1 MPIDIWFRPTQGPA
15 QQQRPWRSPIAVLVE
30 PQPGEWC

>member
-15 QQQRPWRSPIAVLVE
+15 QQRPWRSPIAVLVE